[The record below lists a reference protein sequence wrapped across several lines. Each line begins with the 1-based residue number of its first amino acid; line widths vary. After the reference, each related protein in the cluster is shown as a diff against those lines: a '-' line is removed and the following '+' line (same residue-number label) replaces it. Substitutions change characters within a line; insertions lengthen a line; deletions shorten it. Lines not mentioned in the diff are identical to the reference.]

1 MRHRFPEFSGALN
14 DLDPHIHLQKIHAR
28 SMHLITHI
36 SVCALT
42 LVSAFCFAA
51 PDDRG
56 PMGGVFSLS
65 GGGVMGFGDD
75 DEGSALS
82 SFLGQST
89 HISFGEEVS
98 PRLFIALGFDGY
110 FGATQDDLYALN
122 LFCFGLEGRYRLS
135 ASNRGLIILGG
146 IGVGGGGFSP
156 VEGAQGG
163 GTAGG
168 SVWKVGL
175 GYEINLSGSNRG
187 FTLTPRL
194 LYQRL
199 GPQME
204 SVVTINAF
212 TLNIELMWSTGRQAQ
227 RE

>member
-1 MRHRFPEFSGALN
+1 MRHRCPEFPSAFN
-14 DLDPHIHLQKIHAR
+14 DLYSHILLHKRRALQR
-28 SMHLITHI
+28 NLITLG
-36 SVCALT
+36 SVFALT
-42 LVSAFCFAA
+42 FMSAICLAA

-56 PMGGVFSLS
+56 AMGGVFSLS
-65 GGGVMGFGDD
+65 GGGVIGFGDD
-75 DEGSALS
+75 EEGSALS
-82 SFLGQST
+82 SFLGQSM
-89 HISFGEEVS
+89 HLSFGEEVS
-98 PRLFIALGFDGY
+98 PRLFIGLGFDGY

-122 LFCFGLEGRYRLS
+122 LFCFGMEGRYRLS

-156 VEGAQGG
+156 IEGAQGG
-163 GTAGG
+163 GSAGG
-168 SVWKVGL
+168 SMWKLGL

-212 TLNIELMWSTGRQAQ
+212 TLNIELMWSTGRSTL